1 MTNFAIRPLF
11 TDLLLQILH
20 SDPDLP
26 KLDSLV
32 ALSPDQWREL
42 TTTVIRY
49 RAGFQMLAWVR
60 TEPQRQALVPPACLD
75 HLADYVRKALMRNLG
90 QQAHLRKML
99 VACQA
104 EGLPVMLLK
113 GLWLGEVV
121 YRDLKARSTG
131 DIDLLLQP
139 QDMPRFTKLVQKLG
153 FDVPPEIDNIC
164 DIAPQQ
170 NEYPLRHPQQKS
182 YFDLHWSITHPVI
195 EKPVDEEK
203 LWARSEVWTI
213 AGMPCRSLGLEDHL
227 LYLCFHAA
235 IHHQFV
241 YVGPRA
247 LLDVAVV
254 IANPPRQIDWTDLV
268 QRAQE
273 LGWARGVWL
282 MLDLVQQHL
291 GVPAPPEVMQALR
304 PKDAND
310 AAIHAIAMDAKFID
324 QQHLQK
330 LPPSLISLMDEQT
343 LRGRVGFILGR
354 IFKSREGIS
363 TQFARPVDAPG
374 MHWLYINRWG
384 HLFKSHFSNFAR
396 LVAGNPEQKAE
407 LKRMR
412 MIARWIDG

>member
-1 MTNFAIRPLF
+1 MTDFSIRPLF

-26 KLDSLV
+26 RLGSLV
-32 ALSPDQWREL
+32 ALSPGQWQEL
-42 TTTVIRY
+42 TAMAIRY
-49 RAGFQMLAWVR
+49 RAGFQMLEWVR
-60 TEPQRQALVPPACLD
+60 TRPQRLALVPQVCLD
-75 HLADYVRKALMRNLG
+75 QLASHVRGTLLRNLG

-104 EGLPVMLLK
+104 EGIPVMLLK

-131 DIDLLLQP
+131 DIDLLLHP

-153 FDVPPEIDNIC
+153 FDVPPAIDNIC
-164 DIAPQQ
+164 DIAPLQNEFPLIHRQQ
-170 NEYPLRHPQQKS
+170 NA

-195 EKPVDEEK
+195 EKPVDEAK

-247 LLDVAVV
+247 LLDVAVL
-254 IANPPRQIDWTDLV
+254 IANPPRTIDWTDLV

-282 MLDLVQQHL
+282 MLDLVKQNL

-304 PKDAND
+304 PSGTEDAS
-310 AAIHAIAMDAKFID
+310 IHAVAMTAMFVD
-324 QQHLQK
+324 QQHLHK
-330 LPPSLISLMDEQT
+330 LPPSLISLMDETT
-343 LRGRVGFILGR
+343 LLGRAGFVVKR
-354 IFKSREGIS
+354 IFKSREGIA
-363 TQFARPVDAPG
+363 TQFATSVDAPG
-374 MHWLYINRWG
+374 FHWLYLKRWW
-384 HLFKSHFSNFAR
+384 LLIKSHFSNFAR
-396 LVAGNPEQKAE
+396 LGAGSSAQRAE

-412 MIARWIDG
+412 LIARWING